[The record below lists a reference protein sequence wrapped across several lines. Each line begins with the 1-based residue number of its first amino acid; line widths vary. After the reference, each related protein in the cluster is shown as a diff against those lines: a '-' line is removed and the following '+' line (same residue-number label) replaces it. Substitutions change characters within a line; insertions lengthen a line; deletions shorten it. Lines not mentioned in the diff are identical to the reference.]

1 MEKIEKQRKE
11 NDKIDADKSIKTCES
26 DDVDINFDCNIRPP
40 LRSCSSSSSCSDW
53 KKSSVPVDSS
63 SLVEEEETYKKIMQP
78 LQYGET
84 EHLSGYHYMQHLTTN
99 NMGSALKTRIKRLVS
114 T

>member
-11 NDKIDADKSIKTCES
+11 NDKIDIDKSIKTCGS
-26 DDVDINFDCNIRPP
+26 DDVDMNSDYNIRPP

-53 KKSSVPVDSS
+53 KNSSVPVHTS
-63 SLVEEEETYKKIMQP
+63 SLVEEEDIYKKIMRP

-84 EHLSGYHYMQHLTTN
+84 DHLSGYHYMQHLASN